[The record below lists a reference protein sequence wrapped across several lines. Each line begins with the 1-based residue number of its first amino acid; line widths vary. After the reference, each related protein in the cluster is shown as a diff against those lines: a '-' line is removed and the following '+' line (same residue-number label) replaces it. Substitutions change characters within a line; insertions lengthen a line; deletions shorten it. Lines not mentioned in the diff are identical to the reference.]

1 MFLCAL
7 RVMKG
12 MVENMGTCGEIIKKI
27 QDQYNELLTFLGLH
41 ILKNEYPVY
50 LINYDDISTYVLYEA
65 EKKPIFIKKDFYTY
79 KKNMFEIIL
88 DDKDWD
94 EIILLITYFD
104 TSSIFNKL
112 ITEQFAKEIK
122 KLYHSE
128 IDLFSRFSHILD
140 DAVDKMAET
149 YNISKI
155 NSNAENRFINF
166 FPNVDLIINISKS
179 KYENRVCF
187 GEILFV
193 DNDVELEIEF
203 VCAFKFNFTNL
214 KQIRK
219 MLELTNNKLAIIVKN
234 NNVVG
239 LGYSSVYQFKL
250 IIKGDSKWEL
260 YDNNSVILI
269 YNDAFVRLNNDS
281 NNFTKK
287 IQHYFHLNLTNAETI
302 NSIIAEYTNCKHG
315 TVLIITDEAEYEA
328 ARLSNLNR
336 AILIRPVNLCKKY
349 VTLSD
354 IDGALIMDCYG
365 NCFAIG
371 AILDGETQI
380 VGNMSRGARY
390 NSSINYIANKNN
402 KRYMAAIISED
413 GDINVVD
420 TLDIQNNDMYQKI
433 K

>member
-1 MFLCAL
+1 
-7 RVMKG
+7 
-12 MVENMGTCGEIIKKI
+12 MVKNMGTYEDIIKKI

-50 LINYDDISTYVLYEA
+50 LVNYDGLSTYVLYRA
-65 EKKPIFIKKDFYTY
+65 EKEPIFMKKDFYTY
-79 KKNMFEIIL
+79 KKNIFKMTL
-88 DDKDWD
+88 DDDDWD
-94 EIILLITYFD
+94 EIILLVTYFD

-112 ITEQFAKEIK
+112 ITELFAKEIK
-122 KLYHSE
+122 KIYDSK
-128 IDLFSRFSHILD
+128 INAFSRFSHILD

-149 YNISKI
+149 YNIAKI
-155 NSNAENRFINF
+155 NSNADNKFINF

-193 DNDVELEIEF
+193 DENVKLEIEF
-203 VCAFKFNFTNL
+203 VCAFKFNFVNL

-219 MLELTNNKLAIIVKN
+219 MLELTDNKLAIIVKN
-234 NNVVG
+234 DSVIG
-239 LGYSSVYQFKL
+239 LGYSSVYSFKL
-250 IIKGDSKWEL
+250 IIKGYSKWEL
-260 YDNNSVILI
+260 YDSNSVILL
-269 YNDAFVRLNNDS
+269 YNDTFLRLNNES

-287 IQHYFHLNLTNAETI
+287 IQYFFHLDLTDAETI
-302 NSIIAEYTNCKHG
+302 NRIIAKYANCKHG
-315 TVLIITDEAEYEA
+315 TVLIITREAEYEA

-336 AILIRPVNLCKKY
+336 AILIRPINLGRNY

-402 KRYMAAIISED
+402 KKYMAAIISED